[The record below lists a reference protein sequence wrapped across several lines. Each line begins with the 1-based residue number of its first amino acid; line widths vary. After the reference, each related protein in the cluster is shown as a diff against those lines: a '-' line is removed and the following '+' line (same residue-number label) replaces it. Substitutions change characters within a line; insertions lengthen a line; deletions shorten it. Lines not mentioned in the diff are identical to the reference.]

1 MADRQEPAEL
11 ESSAEH
17 RDVRRVGGGQK
28 VEYGEGLEMC
38 VDPSVQN
45 RAIDIRAIDQGLTG
59 QHQSG
64 LGCDTNQEGAE
75 GAGEVVAE
83 PALRRVARRRAENH
97 PTEDA
102 ASRGGN
108 LANDLHASTASVAAR
123 GGAAKSAVGTGWLAG
138 PLAGR
143 GPERPV
149 MVNGRRAVCSSS
161 PERRRCSRP
170 AQR

>member
-38 VDPSVQN
+38 VDPSVQH

-83 PALRRVARRRAENH
+83 PTLRRVSRRRAENR
-97 PTEDA
+97 PTEDG
-102 ASRGGN
+102 ASRGGY
-108 LANDLHASTASVAAR
+108 LANDLHASTASVAA
-123 GGAAKSAVGTGWLAG
+123 GGAPQKCRWDGLACGAARGRGRLRAARGRQWLARSMFFF
-138 PLAGR
+138 A
-143 GPERPV
+143 
-149 MVNGRRAVCSSS
+149 
-161 PERRRCSRP
+161 
-170 AQR
+170 